1 MKKVKKDDARC
12 AMRPAAVPLDRIAA
26 AAWNVHGDADKDAAL
41 AGLADSMRANGLVQ
55 RVALRRRADAD
66 GEEYEVV
73 DGHRRVEAA
82 RRLGWREIP
91 ADVMEADDRAAQLM
105 TVTANVQ
112 RAANDP
118 LLESALVGRLR
129 DEGMS
134 YAEIAAAMGQSERYV
149 ARRARLAS
157 LTEKWRGWFAETGAT
172 AKDAAVM
179 EEVARHEPA
188 LQDAVFDEC
197 GIAKG
202 ESLNLDDVNEWF
214 VDAMRALDPDET
226 PFDMSACGRCPN
238 NTATHGVLFPELEDG
253 CGRCQDG
260 ACFVRKWNVAV
271 DAEIDRL
278 RKAGTVVRSARDK
291 WDVPR
296 YWSATPRRERGNTV
310 PYLYVVD
317 GMRHLVWTEPNDVAA
332 APAKTAEEREAERCV
347 KAAHR
352 AWKANRRSAV
362 GKIRAAIDGDASE
375 VAARLVASDGF
386 IEAVRKR
393 YERMLDTY
401 VPDSEALVIRQA
413 FTAEELGLTAE
424 EDEALESDDPMLA
437 EG

>member
-26 AAWNVHGDADKDAAL
+26 AAWNVHGDANDDAAL
-41 AGLADSMRANGLVQ
+41 AGLADSMRANGLIQ
-55 RVALRRRADAD
+55 RVTLRRRADAN

-82 RRLGWREIP
+82 RRLGWAEIA
-91 ADVMEADDRAAQLM
+91 ADVVEADDRAAQLM

-134 YAEIAAAMGQSERYV
+134 YAEIAAAMGQSERHV

-157 LTEKWRGWFAETGAT
+157 LTERWRGLFAGIGAT

-188 LQDAVFDEC
+188 MQDAVFDSYVDED
-197 GIAKG
+197 
-202 ESLNLDDVNEWF
+202 ESLDLDTVVGWF
-214 VDAMRALDPDET
+214 EDEMRSLNPEET
-226 PFDMSACGRCPN
+226 PFDVSACGRCPN
-238 NTATHGVLFPELEDG
+238 NTATHGILFPELEDG

-260 ACFVRKWNVAV
+260 ACFTRKWNKAI
-271 DAEIDRL
+271 DAEVARL
-278 RKAGTVVRSARDK
+278 RKAGTKVRSASSQ

-296 YWSATPRRERGNTV
+296 YWSATPRRELKNTV
-310 PYLYVVD
+310 PYLYIAN
-317 GMRHLVWTEPNDVAA
+317 GLERLVWTEPNDVAA
-332 APAKTAEEREAERCV
+332 APAKTAEEREAERRA
-347 KAAHR
+347 KAVR
-352 AWKANRRSAV
+352 KAWKANRASAIR
-362 GKIRAAIDGDASE
+362 KIRAAVDGDASE
-375 VAARLVASDGF
+375 VSARLVASEGF
-386 IEAVRKR
+386 VEAVRER
-393 YERMLDTY
+393 YERMLGTY
-401 VPDSEALVIRQA
+401 VPEDEALLIRRA

-424 EDEALESDDPMLA
+424 EDEALDADDPMCA